1 VDISVWP
8 LYALW
13 PFAIQR
19 DSQRNMSSTDT
30 EKFDPSRRRL
40 CPDGACVGLLDESG
54 RCKEC
59 GRTASGGPPAPEAP
73 FLVDGEDVG
82 FDAVDPVEA
91 EPLLEESESGS
102 VSGGFD
108 PKRKLCPDDTC
119 VGVIGADGRC
129 SVCGQAG

>member
-1 VDISVWP
+1 
-8 LYALW
+8 
-13 PFAIQR
+13 
-19 DSQRNMSSTDT
+19 MSDT

-59 GRTASGGPPAPEAP
+59 GRTASGKVEEVVSAPAFDDSAS
-73 FLVDGEDVG
+73 EDVG
-82 FDAVDPVEA
+82 FDPGRDSDA
-91 EPLLEESESGS
+91 EEPELAA
-102 VSGGFD
+102 SGGFD
-108 PKRKLCPDDTC
+108 PKRKLCPDGSC

>member
-1 VDISVWP
+1 VAAGLSTAS
-8 LYALW
+8 L
-13 PFAIQR
+13 
-19 DSQRNMSSTDT
+19 RNMSSSSSES

-59 GRTASGGPPAPEAP
+59 GLTASGKVEPVAAEAGGDELDSADLDFDQDHDHQEPAAEAT
-73 FLVDGEDVG
+73 
-82 FDAVDPVEA
+82 
-91 EPLLEESESGS
+91 
-102 VSGGFD
+102 GGFD
-108 PKRKLCPDDTC
+108 PKRKLCPDGSC